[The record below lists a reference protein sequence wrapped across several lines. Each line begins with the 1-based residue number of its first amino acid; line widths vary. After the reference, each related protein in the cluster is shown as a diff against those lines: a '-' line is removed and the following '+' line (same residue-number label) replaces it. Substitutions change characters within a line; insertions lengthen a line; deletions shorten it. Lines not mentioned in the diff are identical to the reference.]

1 MLFVFCCLC
10 SLQHSPLH
18 SRSRTIC
25 FLSRQMR
32 NLGLFSYLFGCVYAW
47 EGVSFWIS
55 YNFFC
60 VRCFCWHLV
69 ASIQCQSYR
78 CCLFRF
84 RVSFALSHCSSVLTS
99 LFSCTRPRY
108 PALTRL
114 NIVYKQFVEFYLLC
128 TLVFV
133 LRLFYIRKV
142 ILLY

>member
-1 MLFVFCCLC
+1 MSFAAFVRFSTHRFTHALARYAFC
-10 SLQHSPLH
+10 
-18 SRSRTIC
+18 RGKWEIWGY
-25 FLSRQMR
+25 FLTYM
-32 NLGLFSYLFGCVYAW
+32 YAC

-133 LRLFYIRKV
+133 LRLFYIQKV